1 MEYPVWWTPFLSGGL
16 VIAIIAIVH
25 VFIAHFAV
33 GGGFYLVLT
42 EMKAVREKSDHILDH
57 VRSHTRFFLLTT
69 MVAGGLTGVG
79 IWFTI
84 SVLSP
89 TVTSTLTH
97 SFAFGWAA
105 EWAFFLGEIAALLV
119 YHYYFDS
126 MPRKAHIKVG
136 WVYAFFAFMSL
147 VVING
152 IITVM
157 LTPGKWAQ
165 THLFWDG
172 FFNVSFWPSLSL
184 RFALCLMFAGLFAFV
199 TAIRIPHEETRE
211 RMVRRAAMWVG
222 LPFAAA
228 ALSGIWYLLILPD
241 PQQSMVMERS
251 TQTPHLVQAFIPLGI
266 VILVLSLAIAW
277 FRPLSV
283 RRPLVWLVLALGL
296 AQIGVFEW
304 VREAGRRPYLLYGHT
319 YSSSIRVEDVPR
331 VLSEGILKTARWTHI
346 KEITED
352 NVLEAGKEIYKLQC
366 MTCHGITGPMLSILD
381 KTEKFSV
388 YGMDSQLDGQGKL
401 RLHMPPFLGTVEERR
416 ALAAYI
422 VTGLHGRTDET
433 APPAIRTLQTAI
445 PSFDRETAP
454 YVLLAWSTR
463 GMHSVV
469 EDGALNLAPAGSDL
483 RCQLVRRDSTPEII
497 TSGVTITYRPE
508 DGHGPQGTFAA
519 NDDMR
524 AHEALNVAVTPY
536 PQPDTFN
543 PYPVYI
549 VEARDEATG
558 ALLAVT
564 KTVVAASGEVACNRC
579 HGGQWAVEDM
589 SGISKATQN
598 DIFAVHD
605 KIQGTDFTAQAAAGE
620 VIRCQSCHDGNSD
633 IPEFS
638 AAIHGWHASYLT
650 GRDAD
655 ACNGCHPSAPDG
667 ATQSFRGIHNMMG
680 LTCTNCHGH
689 MEDHAIG
696 LLRNEI
702 EQGRYAARALMEPLK
717 PQQAASAAEIPPR
730 EAWTQLPHCS
740 TCHDFMQ
747 SPPPDPSAF
756 GQWTASSA
764 DLFSNGHDYMAA
776 MMCQAC
782 HGATHA
788 VYMADNAWGGME
800 RDNIQPLQY
809 QQMAGPV
816 GGANNC
822 GVCHTRELDM
832 SESAHH
838 PIPQ

>member
-16 VIAIIAIVH
+16 VIAIVAIIH

-57 VRSHTRFFLLTT
+57 VRKHTRFFVLTT

-84 SVLSP
+84 SILSP

-105 EWAFFLGEIAALLV
+105 EWAFFLGEIFALLI

-126 MPRKAHIKVG
+126 MPRKSHIKVG

-152 IITVM
+152 VITVM

-165 THLFWDG
+165 THEFWDG

-199 TAIRIPHEETRE
+199 TAIRIPDVPTRE
-211 RMVRRAAMWVG
+211 RMVRRAAVWVG

-228 ALSGIWYLLILPD
+228 ALSGLWYLNVLPD

-251 TQTPHLVQAFIPLGI
+251 TQTPHLVQAFVPLGI
-266 VILVLSLAIAW
+266 VTLLLSLAIAW
-277 FRPLSV
+277 FKPLSV
-283 RRPLVWLVLALGL
+283 RRPLVVIVLALGL
-296 AQIGVFEW
+296 AQIGLFEW

-331 VLSEGILKTARWTHI
+331 VVSEGILQTARWTHV
-346 KEITED
+346 KEITDD
-352 NVLEAGKEIYKLQC
+352 NILEAGKEIYKLQC

-388 YGMDSQLDGQGKL
+388 YGMDSQLNGQGKL
-401 RLHMPPFLGTVEERR
+401 RLHMPPFLGTAEERM
-416 ALAAYI
+416 ALATYI
-422 VTGLHGRTDET
+422 VKDLNGKVDET
-433 APPAIRTLQTAI
+433 AAPAIRKLETTI
-445 PSFDRETAP
+445 PSFDRDTAP
-454 YVLLAWSTR
+454 YVLLAWSTK

-469 EDGALNLAPAGSDL
+469 EDGALALAPAGSDL
-483 RCQLVRRDSTPEII
+483 RAQLVRRDSTPEII
-497 TSGVTITYRPE
+497 TGGVTITFRPE
-508 DGHGPQGTFAA
+508 NGHGPEGQFAV
-519 NDDMR
+519 NDEFR
-524 AHEALNVAVTPY
+524 AYEALDVKVTPY
-536 PQPDTFN
+536 PVAGSFN
-543 PYPVYI
+543 PYPVYV

-558 ALLAVT
+558 ALLAAT

-579 HGGQWAVEDM
+579 HGGEWAVEDM
-589 SGISKATQN
+589 SGVSEATQR

-605 KIQGTDFTAQAAAGE
+605 KIQGTDFTGRAAKGE
-620 VIRCQSCHDGNSD
+620 VIECKSCHDGNSE
-633 IPEFS
+633 IPAFS
-638 AAIHGWHASYLT
+638 AAIHGWHANYLT
-650 GRDAD
+650 DRDAD

-680 LTCTNCHGH
+680 LSCANCHGE

-696 LLRNEI
+696 LLKNEI
-702 EQGRYAARALMEPLK
+702 DNGRYAARALLEPLT
-717 PQQAASAAEIPPR
+717 PRQVESVEDIPAR
-730 EAWTQLPHCS
+730 EAWTQLPDC
-740 TCHDFMQ
+740 TVCHDFAEHP
-747 SPPPDPSAF
+747 SPDASAF
-756 GQWTASSA
+756 GQWTASKA
-764 DLFSNGHDYMAA
+764 DLFQNRHDDMFAI
-776 MMCQAC
+776 MCQGC
-782 HGATHA
+782 HGATHS
-788 VYMADNAWGGME
+788 VYMADNAWGGMDI
-800 RDNIQPLQY
+800 DNIQPMQY
-809 QQMAGPV
+809 QQMAGPIAS
-816 GGANNC
+816 GNNC